1 MKTER
6 RDVTRFCLLTT
17 PRSGSTWFL
26 SLLNS
31 HPQIGAFGEAFLN
44 KPANKSAWHNLAFLP
59 ADRFCSFRRTT
70 RAIRPWS
77 TFQYMDMLVEEF
89 SARHQALGFKLM
101 YRQLLRQP
109 EILPKMVQDRYHIV
123 HLVRENYLD
132 VMISEAIMRKRG
144 KAHSNKEVESQSVRL
159 NPSSLVRI
167 LTAKKWRVDAARFVL
182 RALSLPILEVS
193 YESLLEDLEVTL
205 QGTTDFLSVPP
216 YTGYESDFK
225 KISSAP
231 DWERIENYE
240 EVREVLASTPFASLL
255 DMSDEA
261 VDME

>member
-1 MKTER
+1 MGAES

-59 ADRFCSFRRTT
+59 ADRFCSFQQTNP
-70 RAIRPWS
+70 AIRPWS

-89 SARHQALGFKLM
+89 FEGHQALGFKLM
-101 YRQLLRQP
+101 YRQLLKQV
-109 EILPKMVQDRYHIV
+109 EILPKMVRDRYHII

-132 VMISEAIMRKRG
+132 VLISEEITRRRG
-144 KAHSNKEVESQSVRL
+144 EAHSNKEVESPSVYL
-159 NPSSLVRI
+159 KPSSLVRV
-167 LTAKKWRVDAARFVL
+167 LKAKKVRVDAARFVL
-182 RALSLPILEVS
+182 RKLPLPVLEVA
-193 YESLLEDLEVTL
+193 YESLLQDLEAML
-205 QGTTDFLSVPP
+205 CKTTDFLSVPS
-216 YTGYESDFK
+216 YTGYESAFK

-240 EVREVLASTPFASLL
+240 EVREALVDTAFSSLL
-255 DMSDEA
+255 DVQDNT
-261 VDME
+261 